1 MDPPELP
8 LPDSSPRR
16 TLAGLGECVGAGPPL
31 PVLTLRAFQ
40 LRSQYHHALHPIE
53 AALQYHRADAE
64 ILGEKG
70 YGSGGFEQAE
80 AYYRTGAQGLRLPE
94 IPQLPQKLR
103 ELSRLGPVDRAG
115 RKALREWAEG
125 CGYAKRRATHFYHRL
140 RGSMSVCLRWGLCVG
155 VAAFVRAFG
164 GKPAYDAAI
173 HSLTDVLYQSA

>member
-1 MDPPELP
+1 MCGGRSAAPSLDP
-8 LPDSSPRR
+8 SGISV
-16 TLAGLGECVGAGPPL
+16 T
-31 PVLTLRAFQ
+31 
-40 LRSQYHHALHPIE
+40 SQHHHALHPIE

-115 RKALREWAEG
+115 RKALRE
-125 CGYAKRRATHFYHRL
+125 
-140 RGSMSVCLRWGLCVG
+140 
-155 VAAFVRAFG
+155 
-164 GKPAYDAAI
+164 
-173 HSLTDVLYQSA
+173 

>member
-1 MDPPELP
+1 M
-8 LPDSSPRR
+8 
-16 TLAGLGECVGAGPPL
+16 GAGPPL
-31 PVLTLRAFQ
+31 PVLTLQAFQ
-40 LRSQYHHALHPIE
+40 LRSQHHHALHPIE

-115 RKALREWAEG
+115 RKALRE
-125 CGYAKRRATHFYHRL
+125 
-140 RGSMSVCLRWGLCVG
+140 
-155 VAAFVRAFG
+155 
-164 GKPAYDAAI
+164 
-173 HSLTDVLYQSA
+173 